1 MTSRA
6 LDDVRLLEQHAPRLR
21 TSGQNRGEERAL
33 ATTDVDEMH
42 GIGEVVSAEDRQGFL
57 FGVGGHAPI
66 ECRRGLGVALQVLEE
81 GPPVDTIERREPRH
95 DAVQGSAI
103 DIPHPRV
110 AVQERQ
116 IAKRPRSVAL

>member
-6 LDDVRLLEQHAPRLR
+6 RST
-21 TSGQNRGEERAL
+21 TSGCSNNTPRASGRAARIREESAL

-66 ECRRGLGVALQVLEE
+66 ECEGGLGVALQMLEK

-103 DIPHPRV
+103 DIPDPRV

-116 IAKRPRSVAL
+116 IAKRPRGVAL